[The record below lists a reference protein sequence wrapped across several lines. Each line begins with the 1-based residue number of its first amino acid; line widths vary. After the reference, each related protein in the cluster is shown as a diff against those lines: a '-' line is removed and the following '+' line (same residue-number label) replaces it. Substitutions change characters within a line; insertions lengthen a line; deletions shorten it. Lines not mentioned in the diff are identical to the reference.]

1 MALSEEQ
8 IILKNFEQFR
18 AQAAKLSADKRG
30 KLMDFIDAEA
40 QRIMLAPASTR
51 IEYTC
56 AYPGGLVEHSLR
68 VLQNMAKLVRAYG
81 VDGRISVESI
91 LTCALLH
98 DIGKVGTIGSKPKD
112 FYVQNDSQWHRE
124 KLGVMYNINEKFGH
138 IPSSQMSL
146 HLLASI
152 GVKLDIDE
160 WYAISTI
167 GYDKGRPDLGT
178 AGEPW
183 EAVILQQAVRAA
195 CMFGSGRT
203 AASQI
208 A

>member
-18 AQAAKLSADKRG
+18 AQASKLNADKRG
-30 KLMDFIDAEA
+30 KLMDFIDTEA

-56 AYPGGLVEHSLR
+56 AYPGGLVENSLR
-68 VLQNMAKLVRAYG
+68 VLQNMAKLVRAYNVNVS
-81 VDGRISVESI
+81 VDSI
-91 LTCALLH
+91 LMCALLH
-98 DIGKVGTIGSKPKD
+98 DLGKVGTEAKD
-112 FYVQNDSQWHRE
+112 YYVQNESQWHRE
-124 KLGVMYNINEKFGH
+124 KLGIMYNVNDKFSH
-138 IPSSQMSL
+138 VPTSQMSL
-146 HLLASI
+146 RLLSTL

-160 WYAISTI
+160 WYAISSI

-178 AGEPW
+178 NGEPW
-183 EAVILQQAVRAA
+183 EAITLQQAVRAA
-195 CMFGSGRT
+195 CAFGSGRT

-208 A
+208 I